1 MIGLD
6 LGATADMTDQGQR
19 IFRARDPVHRG
30 FQEFLGQVGIGLM
43 GRFAIAVKDPAGGLG
58 KEVPRRLLHIRPARR
73 DRLTGAVGDERAS
86 SQGGQHLAL
95 GAGGGAGESF
105 VDNADKFLGLR
116 IGRGSVLFEE
126 LVAADHGDRQLVDLG
141 IGTGQE
147 VDDSPV
153 MAGAGV
159 VFPVGAHGLV
169 AIRRDELDMELN
181 RLFVPLQGER
191 LAIHHHFQAG
201 GHRADAVQPGR
212 RQRFEDAT
220 QESIGCRT
228 EIRLPVFLQV
238 ELFLQGDGSLG
249 EEAEAAVLL
258 AQGHHAVLQDGGHRR
273 LDLVAAGWRTHG
285 RLQER
290 GDVLSGG
297 RQVLQDL
304 EHRDRLGDLQ
314 RQGLVGEP
322 VGNAFDPIDDVAVT
336 ALDVPAQRIVEGDGV
351 GQGAQG
357 VVG

>member
-1 MIGLD
+1 M
-6 LGATADMTDQGQR
+6 
-19 IFRARDPVHRG
+19 
-30 FQEFLGQVGIGLM
+30 
-43 GRFAIAVKDPAGGLG
+43 
-58 KEVPRRLLHIRPARR
+58 
-73 DRLTGAVGDERAS
+73 
-86 SQGGQHLAL
+86 
-95 GAGGGAGESF
+95 
-105 VDNADKFLGLR
+105 
-116 IGRGSVLFEE
+116 
-126 LVAADHGDRQLVDLG
+126 
-141 IGTGQE
+141 
-147 VDDSPV
+147 
-153 MAGAGV
+153 
-159 VFPVGAHGLV
+159 
-169 AIRRDELDMELN
+169 
-181 RLFVPLQGER
+181 
-191 LAIHHHFQAG
+191 
-201 GHRADAVQPGR
+201 
-212 RQRFEDAT
+212 
-220 QESIGCRT
+220 
-228 EIRLPVFLQV
+228 PVFDQV
-238 ELFLQGDGSLG
+238 ELFLQGDGGPG

-357 VVG
+357 VVGKAVLVVDPFDQDFLEHLDG